1 MRTYDVKAM
10 DAKDNRARPTVNR
23 TQVLVLGFFAVV
35 VATVV
40 ATRLAAP
47 LTYARGLRLPVG
59 NDRVQLAFLA
69 GVLALV
75 AVLAAGVLR
84 RWRWTFWLI
93 MFAFLAGA
101 LRIPA
106 VAFQFLG
113 FVRGNVAAWFLLV
126 QLAIGI
132 AQLVVGLAM
141 MAGYRRAGIW
151 GAF

>member
-1 MRTYDVKAM
+1 MEAGGGRG
-10 DAKDNRARPTVNR
+10 RPTVNR
-23 TQVLVLGFFAVV
+23 TQALVLGFLAVV

-40 ATRLAAP
+40 AIRLAAP
-47 LTYARGLRLPVG
+47 DTYARALRLPAG

-69 GVLALV
+69 GLLALV
-75 AVLAAGVLR
+75 ALLATGILR

-113 FVRGNVAAWFLLV
+113 FVRVNVPAWYLV
-126 QLAIGI
+126 LQLAIGI
-132 AQLVVGLAM
+132 AQFVVGLAM
-141 MAGYRRAGIW
+141 MAGYRRAGVW